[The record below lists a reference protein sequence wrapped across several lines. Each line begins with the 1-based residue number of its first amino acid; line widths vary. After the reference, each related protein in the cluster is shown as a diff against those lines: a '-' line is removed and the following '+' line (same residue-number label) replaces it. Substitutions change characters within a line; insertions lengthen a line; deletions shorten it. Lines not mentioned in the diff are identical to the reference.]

1 MIEYLFR
8 DQIYLGPEASSP
20 KTRFSSKKEIHK
32 NQNESPITAGTD
44 MSVSFTGAHKPRL

>member
-8 DQIYLGPEASSP
+8 DRIYLGPEASTP

-32 NQNESPITAGTD
+32 NQNESPITVCTD
-44 MSVSFTGAHKPRL
+44 MSVGFTGAHKPGL